1 MKNAEKYEPPVWN
14 DECRMSNDELRIL
27 AYSKGTQTKTNY
39 TDILI
44 PEFGTQTQSHL

>member
-27 AYSKGTQTKTNY
+27 AYFKRD
-39 TDILI
+39 TDKNKL
-44 PEFGTQTQSHL
+44 